1 MSKDIKETKYCKVIK
16 QAKLRDKNIAYGIE
30 KIIVKELNQEE
41 IRFLYFKD
49 TARMEEQLV
58 PRPLDLPEKD
68 LLELIKLS
76 IKHSVFSKNFINQLK
91 EIIN

>member
-41 IRFLYFKD
+41 IRFVYFKD
-49 TARMEEQLV
+49 TVRMEEQLV

>member
-41 IRFLYFKD
+41 IRFVYFKD